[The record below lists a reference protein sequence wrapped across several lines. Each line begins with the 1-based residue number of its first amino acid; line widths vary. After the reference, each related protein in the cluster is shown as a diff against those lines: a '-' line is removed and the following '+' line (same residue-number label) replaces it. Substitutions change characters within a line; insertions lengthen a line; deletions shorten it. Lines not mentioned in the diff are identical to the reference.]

1 MPAPR
6 RSITN
11 SLTSRVLIFVVL
23 AFALVAVP
31 SYFAF
36 NWIVASTVIQLGTLF
51 AEKQVLYDR
60 HRGLGTLIREVS
72 LAETLAG
79 SQAIR
84 DWTRNEDDPVLKRR
98 GIAELEHYR
107 QNFADRSYFFVI
119 DASKNYYFNDA
130 GNGYAGNQLRYA
142 VSADNPRDAWYF
154 ATKSLGDGCHLNVD
168 NDANLGVTKVWMNCV
183 IREGRTV
190 LGVLGTGI
198 DLTAFIQEV
207 VNVPQVGV
215 TSMFVDRRGLVQ
227 AHRDQNLVN
236 LASLSEDIR
245 AKRTVFSLV
254 DSPKDEAVLRGL
266 MEDITDGETLARS
279 AFVDIGGKPTLVGVG
294 YLDRLGWYN
303 VTLMDVDAIIDRQ
316 LFLPIG
322 LLLISVM
329 GLGTIMLV
337 LVFKR
342 QVLDRLVRLEGVVRS
357 AREGDYGPALHMGVG
372 QQDEIGRLSAAFTEM
387 ATAVDD
393 NTRLLEARVRERTRE
408 LEQLAFRDGQTG
420 ILNRRGFAEAH
431 EQAAAA
437 GDYGLMLLD
446 IDRFKTINDNYGH
459 AAGDAVVLE
468 VARRI
473 GTIMGTGD
481 SCARWGGDEFIVLL
495 PGCAAAALRPAALRL
510 MAAITEA
517 PVIGPAGEQMAISI
531 SVGACL
537 AERGDNLDLAADMAD
552 AALYMAKERGRNMVV
567 VFDAK
572 MQMQPRTA

>member
-1 MPAPR
+1 
-6 RSITN
+6 
-11 SLTSRVLIFVVL
+11 
-23 AFALVAVP
+23 
-31 SYFAF
+31 
-36 NWIVASTVIQLGTLF
+36 
-51 AEKQVLYDR
+51 
-60 HRGLGTLIREVS
+60 
-72 LAETLAG
+72 
-79 SQAIR
+79 
-84 DWTRNEDDPVLKRR
+84 
-98 GIAELEHYR
+98 
-107 QNFADRSYFFVI
+107 
-119 DASKNYYFNDA
+119 
-130 GNGYAGNQLRYA
+130 
-142 VSADNPRDAWYF
+142 
-154 ATKSLGDGCHLNVD
+154 
-168 NDANLGVTKVWMNCV
+168 
-183 IREGRTV
+183 
-190 LGVLGTGI
+190 
-198 DLTAFIQEV
+198 
-207 VNVPQVGV
+207 
-215 TSMFVDRRGLVQ
+215 
-227 AHRDQNLVN
+227 
-236 LASLSEDIR
+236 
-245 AKRTVFSLV
+245 
-254 DSPKDEAVLRGL
+254 
-266 MEDITDGETLARS
+266 
-279 AFVDIGGKPTLVGVG
+279 
-294 YLDRLGWYN
+294 
-303 VTLMDVDAIIDRQ
+303 
-316 LFLPIG
+316 
-322 LLLISVM
+322 
-329 GLGTIMLV
+329 
-337 LVFKR
+337 
-342 QVLDRLVRLEGVVRS
+342 
-357 AREGDYGPALHMGVG
+357 
-372 QQDEIGRLSAAFTEM
+372 M